1 MNDIVQKNRDKNLH
15 ISWFGV
21 DGFLILL
28 YGIIVSVIF
37 YAISTGNDF
46 IFGVAIPY
54 GVIGATTLIFLSY
67 LVSVVRFMA
76 THHAESKRE

>member
-54 GVIGATTLIFLSY
+54 
-67 LVSVVRFMA
+67 
-76 THHAESKRE
+76 